1 MLLLTIPLNRFSP
14 EIWIAISCSQRLDIN
29 LGVFF
34 RKFKLTDQI
43 HILPGNGRCAF
54 DDLDSILVAG
64 RQFLLIHPRQ
74 GQRVV
79 VDDGVDK

>member
-1 MLLLTIPLNRFSP
+1 MLKVATFFHRLTP
-14 EIWIAISCSQRLDIN
+14 EIRIVVACRQRIDVN

-43 HILPGNGRCAF
+43 HILLGDVRRAF

-74 GQRVV
+74 
-79 VDDGVDK
+79 D